1 MASLQDKFSYKV
13 VSDMHPK
20 ISSAVENELIA
31 TWLYYDMTAQDS
43 IIMCFQ
49 FTSYWVGKLSIV
61 DTEDSYCTD
70 EGSKYTES
78 VICLAA
84 AGSALGL
91 ENQELPP
98 NQEPPATS
106 PEVKY
111 GLIAVAVVCAVN
123 FLLVVGLM
131 LWSRSQ
137 RRLEHDAAADTEIQD
152 ADDFD
157 TKSQS
162 CDASHDADQI
172 SS

>member
-1 MASLQDKFSYKV
+1 M
-13 VSDMHPK
+13 
-20 ISSAVENELIA
+20 
-31 TWLYYDMTAQDS
+31 
-43 IIMCFQ
+43 
-49 FTSYWVGKLSIV
+49 
-61 DTEDSYCTD
+61 
-70 EGSKYTES
+70 
-78 VICLAA
+78 
-84 AGSALGL
+84 ALGL
-91 ENQELPP
+91 ENRELPP
-98 NQEPPATS
+98 SQEPQESATS

-123 FLLVVGLM
+123 FLLLVGLT